1 MTNRRLAA
9 LLAGI
14 LLLMAVLPALAEEAE
29 TVTFSKLTVPADA
42 EYVDLGKITVTSTEA
57 YKKFYEFLGKLPNL
71 KRVDM
76 YATRIPRRRIDELVE
91 KFPEVEFG
99 WTMAVGN
106 HDVRT
111 DAVAFT
117 TAHSDRSGRHKSE
130 DFEVLKYCKGLL
142 ALDLG
147 HHAGGVADEPGVSGA
162 VLQRYPGRVRADRAC
177 QPEGPEPRLQPDRGY
192 FPAGIDDLAGAPVDP
207 AVLQPQPEQHAGSV
221 SREKAGGGA
230 AGHKDRLHR
239 EVLRRELLAGAYPL

>member
-14 LLLMAVLPALAEEAE
+14 LLLLAVLSALAEEAE

-147 HHAGGVADEPGVSGA
+147 HNA
-162 VLQRYPGRVRADRAC
+162 V
-177 QPEGPEPRLQPDRGY
+177 
-192 FPAGIDDLAGAPVDP
+192 
-207 AVLQPQPEQHAGSV
+207 
-221 SREKAGGGA
+221 
-230 AGHKDRLHR
+230 
-239 EVLRRELLAGAYPL
+239 